1 MNNEN
6 THDPGEGSSRGAA
19 MADDMLNS
27 LLQGTAGVDLDDY
40 MQDNDDENDLFDP
53 TWDTN
58 DMQNND
64 NVDDDD
70 DDEGSVYE
78 DDEIT
83 QVLDYA
89 QHDT

>member
-1 MNNEN
+1 
-6 THDPGEGSSRGAA
+6 

-53 TWDTN
+53 TWDNN
-58 DMQNND
+58 DIQNNGG
-64 NVDDDD
+64 DDDD